1 MKFKISGKF
10 KKGNIYQKFSK
21 EIVANS
27 KNEAINK
34 MQSLLGSNYK
44 CKKNVIKIEEV
55 EEIK

>member
-10 KKGNIYQKFSK
+10 KKGESFHKFSK
-21 EIVANS
+21 EITAKT
-27 KNEAINK
+27 KNEAAKI

-44 CKKNVIKIEEV
+44 CKKNVVKIENI